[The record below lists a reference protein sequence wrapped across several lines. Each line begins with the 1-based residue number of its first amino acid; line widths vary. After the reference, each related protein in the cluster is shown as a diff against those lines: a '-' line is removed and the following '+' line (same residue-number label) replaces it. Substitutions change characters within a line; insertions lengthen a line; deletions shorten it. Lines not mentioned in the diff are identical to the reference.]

1 MSNSYTN
8 IWYHIPGY
16 NGYQINRKGE
26 VRSMKMM
33 WSDPGHLLKRNKYGS
48 YTLTNNQNKRVTV
61 QPKVL
66 LDATFNGVG
75 DPIAVMEHDVYLG
88 GRNKVF
94 GSGNQVSKVSD
105 HMHGLSLRVEPSE
118 IEKDNSLN
126 RNIGPLKLG
135 GGNIS
140 NNKKILI
147 RFYD

>member
-16 NGYQINRKGE
+16 NGYQINKKGE

-33 WSDPGHLLKRNKYGS
+33 WSDPGHLLKRNKYGA
-48 YTLTNNQNKRVTV
+48 YTLTNDQNKRVTV

-75 DPIAVMEHDVYLG
+75 EPIAVMEHDVYLG

-94 GSGNQVSKVSD
+94 SSGNGNVKASEYNK
-105 HMHGLSLRVEPSE
+105 LSLN
-118 IEKDNSLN
+118 IETSKSKNDSLN
-126 RNIGPLKLG
+126 KDIGPLKLEG
-135 GGNIS
+135 AKS
-140 NNKKILI
+140 NYKNVPI